1 MDINSA
7 FPSRYLKASD
17 FADDPRDLVIARVTV
32 EPVGKERLM
41 KPILHFEGE
50 GKGLVLNKT
59 NASKLTS
66 ILGSKD
72 TTHWT
77 GKTVT
82 CFSATVEFGGDMID
96 AIRVRASTANVPF

>member
-1 MDINSA
+1 MNIDAA
-7 FPSRYLKASD
+7 FPSKYLKASD
-17 FADDPRDLVIARVTV
+17 FEEGPRDVSIDRVAY

-41 KPILHFEGE
+41 KPVVYFKDEE
-50 GKGLVLNKT
+50 KGLILNKT

-72 TTHWT
+72 TNHWT

-82 CFSATVEFGGDMID
+82 CFSATVEFGGEMIQ
-96 AIRVRASTANVPF
+96 AIRIRASTADVPF

>member
-1 MDINSA
+1 MNIDVA
-7 FPSRYLKASD
+7 FPSKYLKASD
-17 FADDPRDLVIARVTV
+17 FEEGPRDVVIVRVIV

-41 KPILHFEGE
+41 KPILYFEGE
-50 GKGLVLNKT
+50 EKGLVLNKT

-96 AIRVRASTANVPF
+96 AIRIRASTANVSF